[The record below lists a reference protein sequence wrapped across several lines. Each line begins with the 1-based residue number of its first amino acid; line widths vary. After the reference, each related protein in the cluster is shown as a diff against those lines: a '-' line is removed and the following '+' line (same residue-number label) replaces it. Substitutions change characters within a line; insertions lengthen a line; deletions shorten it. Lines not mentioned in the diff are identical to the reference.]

1 MGSITDKANYLK
13 ETKRQIK
20 TAIQD
25 KGVEVSDTDTFR
37 SYAAK
42 INSIETTG
50 GGDTLP
56 IGSMVPYGNANPPT
70 GWLVCDGSAVSRTT
84 YAELF
89 KVIGTNYGAGDGT
102 TTFNLPN
109 KKGKLSVGLDSSDTD
124 FNTIGKTGGEKTH
137 TITEAEMPNHK
148 HTIYN
153 VNSGG
158 PIEVTQGYGLTFE
171 QDAPFKTWGAY
182 ANMNT
187 TGGDQPHNNLQ
198 PYEVDCWIIKVFQSA
213 GVVAKVV
220 NTQTENDTDVYSCN
234 YINSL
239 RPSIITAGL
248 ESELEITGSTTL
260 QLNRI
265 LSSTGNKLSLQNGG
279 IKIGA
284 GVSKIKV
291 SGCLLEEVNDIGLY
305 GCYIYKNEALLAN
318 AINVGF
324 NYIPVANQMFKTTC
338 QPILVDVQEGD
349 TIYLNAY
356 VNQSNL
362 TVKIKTY
369 NGRTANITI
378 EEVLE

>member
-42 INSIETTG
+42 INAIQATG

-56 IGSMVPYGNANPPT
+56 IGSMVPYGNVNPPT
-70 GWLVCDGSAVSRTT
+70 GWLVCDGSAISRTT
-84 YAELF
+84 YADLF
-89 KVIGTNYGAGDGT
+89 KVIGTSYGAGDGS

-109 KKGKLSVGLDSSDTD
+109 LKGRVPVGLDSSDTD
-124 FNTIGKTGGEKTH
+124 FNTIGKIGGEKTH
-137 TITEAEMPNHK
+137 TLTIQEIPAHNHLLGL
-148 HTIYN
+148 
-153 VNSGG
+153 SGG
-158 PIEVTQGYGLTFE
+158 GTETNAGLNY
-171 QDAPFKTWGAY
+171 QQSSTWRYYDGNDISGFA
-182 ANMNT
+182 
-187 TGGDQPHNNLQ
+187 GGDQPHNNLQ
-198 PYEVDCWIIKVFQSA
+198 PYEVDCWIIKASRSTGIVA
-213 GVVAKVV
+213 NVVKV
-220 NTQTENDTDVYSCN
+220 QTESDADVYSCN

-248 ESELEITGSTTL
+248 ESDLEITGSTTL

-265 LSSTGNKLSLQNGG
+265 LSSTGNKFTLQNGG

-324 NYIPVANQMFKTTC
+324 NYIPIANQMFKTTC
-338 QPILVDVQEGD
+338 QPVLVDVQEGD
-349 TIYLNAY
+349 IIYLNAY

-362 TVKIKTY
+362 TAKIEAY